1 MVPTMMVAAS
11 AASSGNCYYRAARL
25 STTLV
30 NCQRPGA
37 YNNHWNGIA
46 SVISSIGSHRFFSS
60 SSSSSDGD
68 SQKGRRPPPSSSLS
82 RNKSK
87 KKGPLAEMLSNI
99 DLKSG
104 GGSSQ
109 HSKRRQDHGK
119 FRLRDGDETSSS
131 TATDTTH
138 FLESA
143 FPSIVSKRDSSTS
156 GFRGKA
162 ISAISLLHSDYE
174 DYDEDDT
181 FEGGAK
187 GAADSVDDSK
197 KEEVDGDDRRKGRK
211 EQARKLLE
219 WEEQKEEQQRRW
231 IENSKPIERE
241 QELDE
246 RGRSYG
252 RGGRKTATAR
262 VFLFPGEGH
271 ITVNRKDMADY
282 FQRQSLRAMI
292 VNPFVATKT
301 CGMFDVLCSVE
312 GGGLSGKAG
321 AIRHGIARALEKYN
335 PDFRPPL
342 KVLGYLTRDPRMVE
356 RKKPG
361 LKKARKAKQ
370 WVKR

>member
-1 MVPTMMVAAS
+1 MVVPTVMVAAS
-11 AASSGNCYYRAARL
+11 AASSGNCYFRAARL
-25 STTLV
+25 SSIIV
-30 NCQRPGA
+30 NCQRPTGCDTI
-37 YNNHWNGIA
+37 WNGLAPILSA
-46 SVISSIGSHRFFSS
+46 ATRRSPRLVSS
-60 SSSSSDGD
+60 SSNGD
-68 SQKGRRPPPSSSLS
+68 SQKGWRRPPPPSSSATVS
-82 RNKSK
+82 KGK

-99 DLKSG
+99 DFT
-104 GGSSQ
+104 
-109 HSKRRQDHGK
+109 KRQGQGK
-119 FRLRDGDETSSS
+119 FQVRDSVETSSF
-131 TATDTTH
+131 TATDTTS

-143 FPSIVSKRDSSTS
+143 FPNIMSTQGFRKSASSTS

-162 ISAISLLHSDYE
+162 ISAVSLLHGDYE
-174 DYDEDDT
+174 DYDEDETLEDGV
-181 FEGGAK
+181 EGPAG
-187 GAADSVDDSK
+187 SVDITAEEDADDSREDQTGEARQLLEL
-197 KEEVDGDDRRKGRK
+197 EERRKD
-211 EQARKLLE
+211 
-219 WEEQKEEQQRRW
+219 QQRRW

-262 VFLFPGEGH
+262 VYLFPGEGH
-271 ITVNRKDMADY
+271 ITVNRRDMTDY
-282 FQRQSLRAMI
+282 FQRQTHRAMI

-342 KVLGYLTRDPRMVE
+342 KVLGYLTRDSRMVE
-356 RKKPG
+356 RKKSG